1 MKTAK
6 KLLSLLLCLVLL
18 LGMLPAAY
26 AEGDPEEGT
35 IRGVDEAENVGTIAP
50 VGEPDADTPEDEEGA
65 PAVTRMQWISLL
77 VSTFSMTVDA
87 NNYPDNY
94 YSDISTS
101 DEGYRDLMVAVE
113 FGVVDLEAGEP
124 FRPDEPATRD
134 FAASTLYFCL
144 GFQPEEDAVI
154 TLPDELDD
162 PYAAQLAVDRGWF
175 ALIDGRF
182 APGTPIT
189 LAEKDTMLADAAQI
203 LAGDEIDLNHE
214 NTAAFADSVIV
225 FPMGTA
231 VEDEGE
237 LLRIYDTS
245 RSLKTGDIFA
255 VYYGELPIVM
265 KALSVERK
273 SGFYEVSVTT
283 DGTEDA
289 VLDIDYEGLVPADL
303 TGFEPSPAQSF
314 VTADGVLVE
323 VEATTYTVTN
333 AKGST
338 AQKQINLDKV
348 FNIGG
353 LSTHVVAN
361 MSNIY
366 LETKVNQSK
375 KDFVI
380 KLHGDTYLH
389 TSVSGSLTG
398 LGADGTLEIGSI
410 PFLYGM
416 GSLALALE
424 YDIEGTLSLTWQGV
438 LIAGVSYSK
447 GSGFRLI
454 KSFTKNSFSVSADVT
469 AKLGMRASASV
480 DIKVMYTSIWASMG
494 GVARV
499 KEAYYD
505 TGSPTHC
512 RNLEGWMYAKV
523 GAYASVPYVKT
534 FSVTEE
540 IYTARNSPIR
550 VHYHWEDGQFVPACT
565 RGNDFKAKTGS
576 DPGNYYTDPGSQYF
590 NPGAR
595 DAESSYTGANGEPV
609 VIWTYS
615 LNEYQKATIT
625 GYKGG
630 AASIRVPA
638 TIDGY
643 TVIAIGKN
651 AFENNK
657 VIGSV
662 VVSDTITSIGERAFY
677 NCTNLYLLELPDCVT
692 EIGASAFAYSSISSI
707 LLPKDLEKI
716 GNQAFLGCSELTS
729 LTIPKL
735 VTEMGT
741 PTSWGD
747 GTGALHGS
755 YIEELEFEQGM
766 EVIPQYAA
774 RKDSFLTYVVIPDS
788 VTTIQEEAFLSCTAL
803 QNIVL
808 PDSVTV
814 LGVKVFAYSGL
825 TSLQLPKNL
834 VTIGNQAFLECEQL
848 KSLTIPKTVTEMG
861 TPTSWGDGTGALHGS
876 YIEEVIFEEG
886 IQTIPSYAARKDSY
900 LHSVSIPNTVRAINN
915 GAFEDCPGINEIAIP
930 NSVTEIGDSAFA
942 YCYALK
948 QIDLPDSV
956 TRIGALVFAYSGLT
970 SLQLPQYIEKI
981 GNQAFLGSEELK
993 SLTIPKTVTEM
1004 GTSTS
1009 WGDAT
1014 GALFGSYIEE
1024 LVFEKG
1030 ISTIPKFAG
1039 RKAEFL
1045 KSVTIPDS
1053 VTTIEEAAFEYCYA
1067 LQELV
1072 LPDSVTIIAVSAFGY
1087 SGLTSIQLPKYLK
1100 IIGNLAFNGCEEL
1113 KSLTIP
1119 KTVTELGTA
1128 TSWGDSAGALFGSYI
1143 EELIF
1148 ENGIE
1153 TIPKYAGRKDS
1164 ELKTVRIP
1172 ATVKQIEEAAFEHCT
1187 SMQEIMIPDGVTHIM
1202 YHVFANSGLTSVTVP
1217 DSVITMGDSVFQN
1230 CADLVSAK
1238 LPVTTINIP
1247 KNTFSGCSSL
1257 ARIELPSTVEY
1268 IREGAFRDCTSL
1280 TEIVWSKAPKQIEA
1294 DAFRNCDALTA
1305 VEIPATVTSLGNN
1318 VFYNCDA
1325 LASVSIP
1332 DSVTTLGSAAF
1343 YNCDAL
1349 TAVTIPDSVT
1359 SIGSQIFYD
1368 CDALKDVKLGKGIT
1382 AIPASAF
1389 EHCDVLESIVL
1400 PYRIASIGAKAFKDC
1415 VLFKEITIPRATT
1428 TISTD
1433 SFSYYDKLTIYGV
1446 PGTYA
1451 EIYANDN
1458 SIKFVA
1464 REVNA
1469 SSVTMSETT
1478 LQLYKGKSAR
1488 LSFTVDPEN
1497 FTDAV
1502 SWKSSNT
1509 SVATIADD
1517 GTVKAVAVG
1526 TATIKLVVGSKSAS
1540 CKVTVV
1546 QPVTSISLNRST
1558 ASLEAL
1564 ETVQLTARINP
1575 SDAYLQTYRWSSSD
1589 ETIAAVDENGLV
1601 TALKKGTATITAT
1614 ALDGNGA
1621 SAKCTVTV
1629 TNSAVIC
1636 ATPEELESE
1645 HDYAD
1650 NFGDFWFYRA
1660 EGAAKLLIT
1669 FDERTEIEDEFD
1681 FLYIFDGAGNQIGKY
1696 TGTALAG
1703 QTVEVPGDS
1712 VKLRLVSDD
1721 SGSAWGFK
1729 VTKVEAVPLTPPVP
1743 GDANSDG
1750 IADVLDLVRFL
1761 KYMAGVPVNID
1772 PDTADLDG
1780 DGKVT
1785 SLDLVLFRKLLVS
1798 LPA

>member
-50 VGEPDADTPEDEEGA
+50 VGEPDADTPEDEEGT

-576 DPGNYYTDPGSQYF
+576 DPGNYYTDPVSQYF

-735 VTEMGT
+735 
-741 PTSWGD
+741 
-747 GTGALHGS
+747 
-755 YIEELEFEQGM
+755 
-766 EVIPQYAA
+766 
-774 RKDSFLTYVVIPDS
+774 
-788 VTTIQEEAFLSCTAL
+788 
-803 QNIVL
+803 
-808 PDSVTV
+808 
-814 LGVKVFAYSGL
+814 
-825 TSLQLPKNL
+825 
-834 VTIGNQAFLECEQL
+834 
-848 KSLTIPKTVTEMG
+848 VTEMG

-1100 IIGNLAFNGCEEL
+1100 KIGNLAFNGCEEL

-1280 TEIVWSKAPKQIEA
+1280 AEIVWSKAPKQIEA

-1318 VFYNCDA
+1318 AFYNCDA

-1332 DSVTTLGSAAF
+1332 DSVTILGSAAF

-1451 EIYANDN
+1451 ETYANDN

-1650 NFGDFWFYRA
+1650 NFGDFWFYRS
-1660 EGAAKLLIT
+1660 EGAAKLLLT

-1761 KYMAGVPVNID
+1761 KYVAGEPVNID
-1772 PDTADLDG
+1772 TDTADLDG

-1785 SLDLVLFRKLLVS
+1785 SLDLVLFRKLLVG